1 MINLEVIETILMAP
15 RACPIDL
22 EPLRKMVELRRRR
35 NISRRMTSRSLA
47 STSKLWVQ
55 LRKAMGKVNSTEG
68 QRRNTS
74 QRKGTGYITKA
85 GTQLRWPF
93 SMSIEPLRGPDDG
106 HPLEGG

>member
-47 STSKLWVQ
+47 STEST
-55 LRKAMGKVNSTEG
+55 STEALG
-68 QRRNTS
+68 AAKEGDGEGELDRRSTEEHLAA
-74 QRKGTGYITKA
+74 Q
-85 GTQLRWPF
+85 
-93 SMSIEPLRGPDDG
+93 G
-106 HPLEGG
+106 HGLHNEGRHAAKMAVLYVD